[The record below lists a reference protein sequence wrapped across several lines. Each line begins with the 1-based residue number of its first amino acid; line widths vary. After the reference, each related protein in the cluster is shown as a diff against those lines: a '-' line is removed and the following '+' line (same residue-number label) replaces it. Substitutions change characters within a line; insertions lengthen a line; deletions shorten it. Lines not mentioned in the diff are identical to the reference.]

1 MAIRRDENQPGS
13 VAGLAALDQLLSPDQ
28 SVILGVIENLRPI
41 SKYEID
47 LPRIIVCGDQSCGK
61 SSVLE
66 AISRLN
72 FPRAEKQCTTFATE
86 LTLEHQNASGVSV
99 SIIWENPRQG
109 AEEFRPK
116 DTAVENLSSTINEA
130 KRIMERRN
138 EQNGCAFFKDVLKIK
153 ASNPSWPPLTLVDLP
168 GLIHAGEEKDLET
181 VREIV
186 RAHMEK
192 AKTIILAVVAAPID
206 HENQEVLQIAQHFD
220 PEGRRTMGI
229 ITKPDRVDG
238 PATEK
243 QWIHMA
249 KNKSPRYRFELGWH
263 VVRNRAAG
271 EEKSSFGE
279 RDRKEEEFFSQSAWK
294 RELEPDQLGIDNLR
308 AKLSKILEDHTR
320 SALPG
325 IIKELERKLK
335 NCKRNLESL
344 GPSRITPS
352 DQQKYLARI
361 GGKFK
366 ETIEDAVCARY
377 DDNFFSEPRR
387 RYYAYVWSQNDRF
400 VEWMYGWG
408 HTYEEKEHPTKRDLE
423 PPIMKSTLEP
433 LDPPEVISRAEFIDM
448 IKRIQMDYRGHELP
462 GMCNPEHLNLV
473 FRNQSQRWRRIAEAH
488 LETICT
494 ATHQLLRDAVRHASG
509 PDNDH
514 TATALMHHIIIPEM
528 ETKQQT
534 LFSKL
539 DEMLRPYEKLPVT
552 THDPEFLQ
560 RQKDLYGKR
569 WENVKGNLTSHI
581 AAGQGQ
587 DTEKFVRQR
596 LADYKAEATEFPSDS
611 SQILDL
617 MKLYY
622 KNALRTFID
631 NVVSL
636 AIANCLVYELPN
648 LFTLDMVQDIASK
661 NESLLQALA
670 SEPPKT
676 RNRRATLEEEH
687 EDLQKALDE
696 CKRQLGDINMYI
708 IDSAESFGSSP
719 AYPSVNVL
727 PPGSSPVAAP
737 YPDYRSTPNTPSRQ
751 PHSRASSVHSTVLDS
766 TPLIVPSPEGSVSG
780 REGGRRHFRQIPSK
794 SPSRRV
800 SGQHLPTEE
809 EL

>member
-13 VAGLAALDQLLSPDQ
+13 VAGSAALDQLLSADQ
-28 SVILGVIENLRPI
+28 SVILRVIENLRPI

-86 LTLEHQNASGVSV
+86 LTLEHQNVSGVFV
-99 SIIWENPRQG
+99 SIIWDNPRQG
-109 AEEFRPK
+109 AEEFRAK

-168 GLIHAGEEKDLET
+168 GLIHAGEEEDLET

-186 RAHMEK
+186 RMHMEK
-192 AKTIILAVVAAPID
+192 PKTIILAVVAAPID
-206 HENQEVLQIAQHFD
+206 HENQEVLQIAQQFD

-238 PATEK
+238 PATER

-249 KNKSPRYRFELGWH
+249 KNKSSRYRFELGWH

-279 RDRKEEEFFSQSAWK
+279 RDRKEEEFFNQSAWK

-335 NCKRNLESL
+335 NCKRSLESL

-361 GGKFK
+361 GSKFK
-366 ETIEDAVCARY
+366 ETIEDAVYARY
-377 DDNFFSEPRR
+377 YNNFFSEPRR
-387 RYYAYVWSQNDRF
+387 RYYAYVRSQNDKF

-408 HTYEEKEHPTKRDLE
+408 HTYEEQEHPTKRDLK
-423 PPIMKSTLEP
+423 PLIMKSTLEP

-473 FRNQSQRWRRIAEAH
+473 FRDQSQRWRRIAEAH

-494 ATHQLLRDAVRHASG
+494 ATHQLLQDAVRHASG

-514 TATALMHHIIIPEM
+514 TATVLMHHIIIPEM

-539 DEMLRPYEKLPVT
+539 DEMLRPYEKLPVM

-560 RQKDLYGKR
+560 RQNDLYGELGDNAKS
-569 WENVKGNLTSHI
+569 NLTNHI
-581 AAGQGQ
+581 AGQ
-587 DTEKFVRQR
+587 DQNAEVFVRQR
-596 LADYKAEATEFPSDS
+596 LADYKVEATEFPSDS

-648 LFTLDMVQDIASK
+648 FFTSDTVQDIASK

-676 RNRRATLEEEH
+676 RNRRATLKEEH

-696 CKRQLGDINMYI
+696 CKKQLGDINMYI
-708 IDSAESFGSSP
+708 IDSAESFGSSS

-727 PPGSSPVAAP
+727 PPESSPTAAP

-751 PHSRASSVHSTVLDS
+751 PRSRASSVHSTVLDS

-780 REGGRRHFRQIPSK
+780 KEGGRGRFTQIPSK
-794 SPSRRV
+794 LSSRGV
-800 SGQHLPTEE
+800 SGQYLPTEE